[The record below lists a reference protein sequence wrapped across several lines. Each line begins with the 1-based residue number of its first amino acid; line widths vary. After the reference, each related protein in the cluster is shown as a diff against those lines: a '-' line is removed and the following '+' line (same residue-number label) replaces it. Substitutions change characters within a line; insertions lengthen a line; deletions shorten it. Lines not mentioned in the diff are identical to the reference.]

1 MEETDNKRLMGSH
14 IKVEITDIDPK
25 EVQQQGSIVDEL
37 NPRASRTLFIGAI
50 STHTDE
56 RTLRR
61 NFKEYGT
68 IVDIEI
74 KRSQAG
80 VSQYAFMQFDCIDS
94 VVKAIKN
101 MDGES
106 IDDVRIKCGFGKS
119 MMFETLWLDGLR
131 DDVREKDLADEFK
144 KYSPLRVLL
153 DTYRNKALIEFTD
166 PGVVK
171 TVLYDNKTKVLPILR
186 SRVKMDFA
194 SKHLIEDFTNN
205 MVRKD
210 QRVDWMKIKE
220 KTQEKRQ
227 QQKREDKEEMRY
239 RYENDAER
247 IPREYRNGGGND
259 HGHAQQHHEIIPKI
273 KDEDV
278 DREELDRE
286 FEELK
291 KENIRLIN
299 EMSNEKATRRLKI
312 GVQRRNA
319 SF

>member
-227 QQKREDKEEMRY
+227 QQKREDKEEMRD